1 MCEVLTMDRILF
13 TERMKTIHTMS
24 NAEINDVIVKS
35 INSNLIDGNPRGHR
49 NLIIV
54 MEELAELSQEV
65 SKQIRGKGDRV
76 AIIEESADVLLSIR
90 YIQEIVGISDD
101 ELNRAVAVKSER
113 LADVL
118 TQTGSYK

>member
-1 MCEVLTMDRILF
+1 MMDRTQFI
-13 TERMKTIHTMS
+13 TRMNTISTMS
-24 NAEINDVIVKS
+24 DIEINKVIIDT
-35 INSNLIDGNPRGHR
+35 INSNIGDGNPRGHR
-49 NLIIV
+49 NLIIGV
-54 MEELAELSQEV
+54 EELAELAQQV

-90 YIQEIVGISDD
+90 YIQEIVGITDD

>member
-1 MCEVLTMDRILF
+1 MDRILF

-65 SKQIRGKGDRV
+65 SKSLRNKEDIN
-76 AIIEESADVLLSIR
+76 ALLEESADVVLCIK
-90 YIQEIVGISDD
+90 YIQEIFGITDD
-101 ELNRAVAVKSER
+101 ELNRAVSVKVER
-113 LADVL
+113 MSNVIEQDGVYL
-118 TQTGSYK
+118 